1 MLALSSLMSLTAN
14 ATDPVSATAEAI
26 IPVFSIGITFTMTA
40 VIVGSALYASYRK
53 QRLKYDAIRFAIEKG
68 VAVPE
73 DLLRDHRPTTT
84 SQPTRDLRR
93 GLVLVGLGAG
103 LALFLRILDGTSANG
118 VWSVGFVPLLLGAG
132 FLVTWYMTRREGL
145 ASAVRE

>member
-1 MLALSSLMSLTAN
+1 MLALSQLMSLTAN

-26 IPVFSIGITFTMTA
+26 IPIFSIGITFTMTA
-40 VIVGSALYASYRK
+40 VIVASALYASYRK

-73 DLLRDHRPTTT
+73 DLLRDHRPTT

-132 FLVTWYMTRREGL
+132 FLVTWFMTRSEGIASSARE
-145 ASAVRE
+145 